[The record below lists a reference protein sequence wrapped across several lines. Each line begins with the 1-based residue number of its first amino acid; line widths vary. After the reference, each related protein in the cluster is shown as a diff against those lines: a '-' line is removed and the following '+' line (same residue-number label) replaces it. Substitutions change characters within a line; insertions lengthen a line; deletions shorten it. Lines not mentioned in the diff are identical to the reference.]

1 MSFYIFDMDGTLLDT
16 MPYWRNIFPLYADL
30 HGLKIPEIKEED
42 ILKAEE
48 MPTYKGLEFLKQIY
62 PVPAVQNIDE
72 KAVLEVIKKVYE
84 TNSPLKDGVVDFL
97 HNLSKQNVKMCVI
110 SATPTYL
117 VKIALEKAKILKYFD
132 FILTPDDY
140 PKGKADPE
148 IFKAA
153 AERFGCDTQEI
164 TVFEDALY
172 SMKVAKNLGMKVIA
186 VKDKYE
192 QRNFQ
197 EISKI
202 ADRFIDDFTELK
214 R

>member
-48 MPTYKGLEFLKQIY
+48 MPTYKGLEFLKKLY
-62 PVPAVQNIDE
+62 PYEAVQNID
-72 KAVLEVIKKVYE
+72 KKVVLEVVERAYK
-84 TNSPLKDGVVDFL
+84 NGSPLKPGVL
-97 HNLSKQNVKMCVI
+97 KLLETLKQKNRKMCVI

-117 VKIALEKAKILKYFD
+117 VKIALKKAGILNYFD

-140 PKGKADPE
+140 PNGKADPE

-153 AERFGCDTQEI
+153 ADKFGCDLHEI
-164 TVFEDALY
+164 TLFEDALY
-172 SMKVAKNLGMKVIA
+172 SMKVAKTLGMKVIA

>member
-16 MPYWRNIFPLYADL
+16 MPYWRNIFPLYTEFN
-30 HGLKIPEIKEED
+30 GLKIPEIKEED
-42 ILKAEE
+42 ILKAEG
-48 MPTYKGLEFLKQIY
+48 MPTYKGLEFLKQLY
-62 PVPAVQNIDE
+62 PDTAVQNIDE
-72 KAVLEVIKKVYE
+72 KTVLEVMKNAYE
-84 TNSPLKDGVVDFL
+84 TDSPLKNGVVDFL
-97 HNLSKQNVKMCVI
+97 HSLSKQNAKMCVI

-140 PKGKADPE
+140 PNGKADPE

-153 AERFGCDTQEI
+153 ADKFGCDLHEI
-164 TVFEDALY
+164 TLFEDALY

-197 EISKI
+197 EINKI
-202 ADRFIDDFTELK
+202 ADHFVNDFTEL
-214 R
+214 

>member
-48 MPTYKGLEFLKQIY
+48 MSTYKGLAFLKQLY
-62 PVPAVQNIDE
+62 PDTAVQDIDE
-72 KAVLEVIKKVYE
+72 KAVLEVIKKAYE
-84 TNSPLKDGVVDFL
+84 TNSPLKNGVADFL
-97 HNLSKQNVKMCVI
+97 QKLSEQNIKMCVI
-110 SATPTYL
+110 SATPTFL
-117 VKIALEKAKILKYFD
+117 VKIALERAKILNYFD
-132 FILTPDDY
+132 FILTPDEY

-153 AERFGCDTQEI
+153 AERFGCNLSEI

-172 SMKVAKNLGMKVIA
+172 SMKVAKKLGMKIVA

-192 QRNFQ
+192 QRNFL

-202 ADRFIDDFTELK
+202 ADQFINDFTEL
-214 R
+214 

>member
-48 MPTYKGLEFLKQIY
+48 MPTYKGLTFLKQLY
-62 PVPAVQNIDE
+62 PDTAVQDIDE
-72 KAVLEVIKKVYE
+72 KAVLEVIKKAYE
-84 TNSPLKDGVVDFL
+84 TNSPLKNGVADFL
-97 HNLSKQNVKMCVI
+97 ENLNHQNAKMCVI

-117 VKIALEKAKILKYFD
+117 VKIALEKAKILNYFD
-132 FILTPDDY
+132 FILSPDEY
-140 PKGKADPE
+140 PNGKAEPE

-153 AERFGCDTQEI
+153 AERFGCNLSEI
-164 TVFEDALY
+164 TLFEDALY
-172 SMKVAKNLGMKVIA
+172 SMKVAKKLGMKIIA

-192 QRNFQ
+192 QRNFPK
-197 EISKI
+197 ISKI
-202 ADRFIDDFTELK
+202 ADLFINDFTEL
-214 R
+214 

>member
-1 MSFYIFDMDGTLLDT
+1 MSFYVFDMDGTLLDT

-30 HGLKIPEIKEED
+30 HGLKIPEIKAED

-72 KAVLEVIKKVYE
+72 KAVLEVIKKLYE
-84 TNSPLKDGVVDFL
+84 TNSPLKNGVADFL

-110 SATPTYL
+110 SATPTCL
-117 VKIALEKAKILKYFD
+117 VKIALEKAKILNYFD

-140 PKGKADPE
+140 PKGKADPK

-153 AERFGCDTQEI
+153 AERLGCNLSEI

-172 SMKVAKNLGMKVIA
+172 SMKVAKKLGMKIIA

-202 ADRFIDDFTELK
+202 ADRFISDFTEL
-214 R
+214 